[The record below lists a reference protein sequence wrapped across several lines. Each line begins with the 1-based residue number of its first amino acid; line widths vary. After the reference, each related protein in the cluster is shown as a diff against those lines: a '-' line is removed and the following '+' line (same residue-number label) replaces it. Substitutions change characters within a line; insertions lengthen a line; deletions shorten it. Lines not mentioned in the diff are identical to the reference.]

1 MTWWLFQVGAF
12 LGTVA
17 LSTASGISIPKRL
30 RTATSQVSFSSR
42 PDLEASNA
50 FDPAFIYVEF
60 LNRCSGASLDM
71 DSCLVSS
78 TVSAFMGM
86 ENGRKLQQEEEGC
99 TSGPDINE
107 ELLRLV
113 MDVSKAQCIAS
124 DVSISDAEFEI
135 TVAGF
140 MTIFSSTECF
150 CADDAASQ
158 LLLMEITL
166 DAAADCAQVEL
177 DMPQCLKDH
186 VLLYLTSSTPDI
198 SSNVGVQRKLQDSTS
213 TCEQSY
219 LLNGLAMY
227 AATMLEDGKVKCAA
241 QDISVGTDQLL
252 KAHSDLVSVFSAQQ
266 CWGVNSDTDCEVVT
280 SDDDIDSTSGGGI
293 NGLGVA
299 IRYIEQCAGVDINM
313 DSCLT
318 STSISA
324 LLPVAFAQSQPSRER
339 LLQLSDN
346 EPECM
351 APKLSDLTLRYIV
364 GESALK
370 CSSKGID
377 ASEEEIEQ
385 TVNNFI
391 DFFGAQECWVALC
404 EEQTNPSEEMYKLL
418 FEEIAQCAG
427 AHFNWNPCLL
437 DQLFEL
443 LVSSGPPN
451 ASLEG
456 VRRKLQVTFEPCASS
471 ESSEAEFTFVV
482 NMLLAG
488 AEQNCVELGE
498 TVSPA
503 DVAEA
508 QVELLKLFT
517 AQQCWGAASDC
528 AVPENDYRFAYL
540 KFVEERISMMLGEC
554 VGAEAITCVF
564 SRSIEVMQG
573 MELLGWSVDG
583 HSDLAQV
590 DDDLSTLC
598 VPPAISEVDVGDIAK
613 HAQAYCVASGIPALD
628 SDDYSAA
635 IEGLHVLVSETS
647 CWDDLCQPDIKN
659 FITGEWIEYCTSLN
673 LEFLLA
679 QVQSNTALDIEMVEC
694 MVNYILPTGVES
706 FTSLTCEPPLPGL
719 GVCGHEIGE
728 EAYVQCGGEIT
739 LPATT
744 TTPSMQF
751 SMSFSFD
758 DWFPPEGNG
767 PEVDAYINEA
777 CNVIQYLHSN
787 MTMSCLQPVCDGLW
801 IEDTLTVDN
810 GVVGEDDDSTD
821 DKSTIVETPQPTKQ
835 PTPRPSTKPTPSS
848 SSKPTPPATRSN
860 GSIPSSGRFAA
871 FFIAV
876 VLVFSSLM
884 V

>member
-99 TSGPDINE
+99 TGGPDINE

-113 MDVSKAQCIAS
+113 MDVSKAQCTAS
-124 DVSISDAEFEI
+124 GVSISDAEFET

-140 MTIFSSTECF
+140 MTIFGASECF
-150 CADDAASQ
+150 CADDAASK

-186 VLLYLTSSTPDI
+186 VLHYLTSSNPGI
-198 SSNVGVQRKLQDSTS
+198 SSDFGIQRKLQDPTS

-219 LLNGLAMY
+219 LLNGVAMY
-227 AATMLEDGKVKCAA
+227 AATMLEEGKVKCAA

-266 CWGVNSDTDCEVVT
+266 CWGVDSDTDCEVVT
-280 SDDDIDSTSGGGI
+280 SDDDIDNTGGDGI

-299 IRYIEQCAGVDINM
+299 IRYIELCAGVDVNM

-324 LLPVAFAQSQPSRER
+324 LLPVAFAQTQPYRGR
-339 LLQLSDN
+339 LLQLSDIDS
-346 EPECM
+346 ECIAPE
-351 APKLSDLTLRYIV
+351 LSELTLRYIV
-364 GESALK
+364 GESAIK
-370 CSSKGID
+370 CSSKGVD

-385 TVNNFI
+385 TVNNFMN
-391 DFFGAQECWVALC
+391 FFGAQQCWLALC
-404 EEQTNPSEEMYKLL
+404 EEQADPSAVMFKLF
-418 FEEIAQCAG
+418 FEEIAQCSG
-427 AHFNWNPCLL
+427 AHLNWNPCLS

-443 LVSSGPPN
+443 ISSGPPN
-451 ASLEG
+451 DSSEG
-456 VRRKLQVTFEPCASS
+456 VRRKLQTIFEPCTSS
-471 ESSEAEFTFVV
+471 ESIEAEFAFVV

-488 AEQNCVELGE
+488 AEQNCLELGD
-498 TVSPA
+498 TVSPG

-508 QVELLKLFT
+508 QAELFKMFT
-517 AQQCWGAASDC
+517 AQQCWGTARDC
-528 AVPENDYRFAYL
+528 AVPDNDYRNAYL

-554 VGAEAITCVF
+554 VGAEESTCVF

-583 HSDLAQV
+583 HSDLVQV

-613 HAQAYCVASGIPALD
+613 HAQAYCVASGIPALK
-628 SDDYSAA
+628 SDEYNAA
-635 IEGLHVLVSETS
+635 IDGLNALVAETS
-647 CWDDLCQPDIKN
+647 CWDDLCQPAIKN
-659 FITGEWIEYCTSLN
+659 FITEEWMEYCTSLN
-673 LEFLLA
+673 LGFLFA

-694 MVNYILPTGVES
+694 MVNYILPKGEETIAP
-706 FTSLTCEPPLPGL
+706 LTCEPPLPGL
-719 GVCGHEIGE
+719 GLCGQEIGE

-744 TTPSMQF
+744 TTPPMQF
-751 SMSFSFD
+751 SMNFGID

-767 PEVDAYINEA
+767 PEVEAYINEA
-777 CNVIQYLHSN
+777 CNVIEFLQSS

-821 DKSTIVETPQPTKQ
+821 DKSAIVETPQPTKQ

-848 SSKPTPPATRSN
+848 SSKPTPPATKSN

-871 FFIAV
+871 LSIAV
-876 VLVFSSLM
+876 VLVLSSLM